1 MARSRQVRVGL
12 AGLGFMGVTHYQ
24 AYKKVPGVKVVAV
37 ADEDPARRAGDW
49 TKVGG
54 NFGSGGGME
63 DLSGVRAYETL
74 EAMCED
80 PEIDLIDACLPT
92 PFHKD
97 AAIKGLK
104 AGKHVLTEK
113 PITLHLKDADKM
125 LRAAKKA
132 KRHLFTGQV
141 LRYFPEYR
149 FLKAAHE
156 DGRYG
161 KLLAARFRRIITK
174 PNWAPDSWY
183 RDPKKTGGAALDLHI
198 HDADFIIHLLGS
210 PKAVTSTG
218 VPEGKGSYGYLANQY
233 DFGKNGPVITSEGG
247 WIAAAALPFEQS
259 FEAYF
264 EQGTVLYNSSNCPLI
279 VMQADGKK
287 VKPKLAKE
295 DGFVAELK
303 AVTAPL
309 KKGEKPK
316 ELLAES
322 ARNSLALCMAEQESA
337 KTGKRVKLR

>member
-1 MARSRQVRVGL
+1 MASKQLRVGL

-24 AYKKVPGVKVVAV
+24 AYKKIPGVKVVAV

-49 TKVGG
+49 TNVGG
-54 NFGSGGGME
+54 NFGPGGGKE

-74 EAMCED
+74 EAMCAD

-92 PFHKD
+92 PFHKE

-104 AGKHVLTEK
+104 AVKHVLTEK
-113 PITLHLKDADKM
+113 PIALHLKDADKM

-149 FLKAAHE
+149 FLKAAYD

-161 KLLAARFRRIITK
+161 KLMAAHFRRIIAK

-183 RDPKKTGGAALDLHI
+183 RDPKKTGGATLDLHI
-198 HDADFIIHLLGS
+198 HDADFIIHLLGP
-210 PKAVTSTG
+210 PKAVVSTG
-218 VPEGKGSYGYLANQY
+218 VPAGKGAFDYLTNQY
-233 DFGKNGPVITSEGG
+233 DYGKKGPTVTSEGG
-247 WIAAAALPFEQS
+247 WIAMSALPFEQS

-264 EQGTVLYNSSNCPLI
+264 EKGTVSYNSSHGPL
-279 VMQADGKK
+279 VVYQPDGKK
-287 VKPKLAKE
+287 VKPKLSKE
-295 DGFVAELK
+295 DGFLAELK

-309 KKGEKPK
+309 KKGETPT
-316 ELLAES
+316 ELLAQT

-337 KTGKRVKLR
+337 KTGKRFKLR